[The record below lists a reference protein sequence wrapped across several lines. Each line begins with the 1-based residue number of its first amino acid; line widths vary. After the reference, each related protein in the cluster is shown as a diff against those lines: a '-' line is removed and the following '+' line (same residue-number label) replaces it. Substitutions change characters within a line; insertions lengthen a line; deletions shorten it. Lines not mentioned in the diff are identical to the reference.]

1 MSEKFMHVG
10 KFIVKQ
16 ENRDE
21 FVSVIKDYENTVEQK
36 GLDHSHLIEA
46 ENEANMFW
54 YVTIWSSRA
63 DWDTVEQLDDHKK
76 LHEKCDPLLAQPVN
90 QNFGTVI
97 V

>member
-16 ENRDE
+16 ENRNE
-21 FVSVIKDYENTVEQK
+21 FISVIKDYESSVEQK

-46 ENEANMFW
+46 ENEPNMFW

-63 DWDTVEQLDDHKK
+63 DWEAVEQLDGHKRM
-76 LHEKCDPLLAQPVN
+76 HEKRDPLLAQSAN